1 MTAETLDKRLLR
13 AHAEGDKAAL
23 VTLYQEAAEAAPDET
38 GRWFYMTHAYVFALE
53 VAHPEAS
60 RLRDRLV
67 AAGREG

>member
-1 MTAETLDKRLLR
+1 M
-13 AHAEGDKAAL
+13 
-23 VTLYQEAAEAAPDET
+23 TLYQEAAEAAPDET

-60 RLRDRLV
+60 RLRERLI